1 MQRTLIVA
9 LVMSSLASVTPSA
22 AATPADTA
30 GSASLVGARASLL
43 RGGPMG
49 ELLSVYVPR
58 GAGEIQRLLDEAR
71 GSQRAAASEIDGA
84 RRLATAADD
93 RARIMKEELD
103 ASQVRLDV
111 AKRANDGAARN
122 QLTATY
128 ARQLQERDYLLRL
141 REAMRADGDRLEAE
155 RTAAASRIRALEL
168 EQQVASRS
176 TEFAVTPPGPEQL
189 RQYRELL
196 HQMLDAQV
204 LAADRSQEAMSKR
217 RLVALRRLRQLEA
230 LSKLSNQPS
239 LR

>member
-1 MQRTLIVA
+1 MEHRRQRTLIVVVA
-9 LVMSSLASVTPSA
+9 MCGVTFVTA
-22 AATPADTA
+22 ARAQVRADTA
-30 GSASLVGARASLL
+30 GSAALVGARSSLL
-43 RGGPMG
+43 RGGAMG

-71 GSQRAAASEIDGA
+71 ASQRSAANEIDGV
-84 RRLATAADD
+84 RRLATAAED

-111 AKRANDGAARN
+111 AKRGNDAAARA

-128 ARQLQERDYLLRL
+128 TRQLQERDYLLRL

-155 RTAAASRIRALEL
+155 RTAAAARIRALEL

-176 TEFAVTPPGPEQL
+176 TEFAVTPPTPEQL
-189 RQYRELL
+189 RQYRALL
-196 HQMLDAQV
+196 RQMLDAQV
-204 LAADRSQEAMSKR
+204 LAAERSQDAMSRR

-230 LSKLSNQPS
+230 LSRLSK
-239 LR
+239 